1 MDRLLNAG
9 KDMVSPVCLLEIG
22 DPKRWYVMRD
32 LKRANA
38 KLPAYKLL
46 GNLNMEVF
54 TPMRWRLIVR
64 QGKHIREE
72 VPFMQDLLFVCETR
86 KRLDPYVETI
96 PTLQYRFQ
104 RGGGYGNPMVVPDA
118 DMARFIHAVSGT
130 KTCRYFLPNEL
141 TRAMYG
147 RKIRIIGGYLDGY
160 EGHLLSLRGSRT
172 KRLLVELPSWLVAAV
187 EVQPEYVQ
195 LL

>member
-1 MDRLLNAG
+1 
-9 KDMVSPVCLLEIG
+9 
-22 DPKRWYVMRD
+22 
-32 LKRANA
+32 
-38 KLPAYKLL
+38 
-46 GNLNMEVF
+46 
-54 TPMRWRLIVR
+54 
-64 QGKHIREE
+64 
-72 VPFMQDLLFVCETR
+72 
-86 KRLDPYVETI
+86 
-96 PTLQYRFQ
+96 
-104 RGGGYGNPMVVPDA
+104 
-118 DMARFIHAVSGT
+118 MARFIHAVSGT